1 MNIFSVAVIGVTAAL
16 LALSMK
22 EVKSEYSTYLV
33 FGAGIVVFFYAVYRL
48 KDVIGI
54 LQKMQSYL
62 QCNPAYLD
70 VLLKIVGITYVAE
83 LAAGICKDAGFGSL
97 SSQIELFGKLSIL
110 GISLPIL
117 SAVLETIRTFLG
129 GGQ

>member
-1 MNIFSVAVIGVTAAL
+1 MNIFSVALIGVTAVL

-33 FGAGIVVFFYAVYRL
+33 FGAGILIFFYAVYRL
-48 KDVIGI
+48 GNVVGI

-62 QCNPAYLD
+62 QCNRTYLD

-83 LAAGICKDAGFGSL
+83 LAAGICKDAGYGSL

-110 GISLPIL
+110 GVSLPIL
-117 SAVLETIRTFLG
+117 SAVLETVHAFLG